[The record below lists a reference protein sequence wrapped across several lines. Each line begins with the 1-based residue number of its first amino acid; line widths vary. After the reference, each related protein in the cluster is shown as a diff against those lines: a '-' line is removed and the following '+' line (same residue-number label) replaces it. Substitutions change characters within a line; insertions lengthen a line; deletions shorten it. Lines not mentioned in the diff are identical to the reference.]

1 MKIESRV
8 AGAPRYVASSTRAT
22 ATTLPSA
29 GAITNRSP
37 RGPDRTGSRKN
48 TISHR
53 ARSSSTTSS
62 AHSHRPPPHV
72 PTPHAPI
79 ATRAHPGRMKGQP
92 SGAIRISVHRL
103 KPVLGPALP
112 LRAVPR
118 RAHPSGWEQIVR
130 SRSHLQRL
138 PRQAAVR
145 IQVALARGAHHLGR
159 ERRRRRVPVP
169 PLLLLQVGQIV
180 AQRLLVEARLAL
192 AGPVA
197 VGGPEA
203 GRVGGEDLVDHEQ
216 LARRGGTELEFG
228 VGDDDAVRSRIA
240 APRLVQGQA
249 PPRACP
255 APGTRPRPSPRCSPA

>member
-8 AGAPRYVASSTRAT
+8 AGAPRYMGSSPRAT

-37 RGPDRTGSRKN
+37 RGPERTGSRKN

-72 PTPHAPI
+72 PTPHPPI

-103 KPVLGPALP
+103 KPVLGPSLP
-112 LRAVPR
+112 LRAVPP
-118 RAHPSGWEQIVR
+118 RAHPSGWEQIVP
-130 SRSHLQRL
+130 SPSHLQSL
-138 PRQAAVR
+138 PRQASVR

-180 AQRLLVEARLAL
+180 AQRLLVEARLAP

-203 GRVGGEDLVDHEQ
+203 GRVGGEGLVHHQQ
-216 LARRGGTELEFG
+216 LAPRGGTELEFG

-249 PPRACP
+249 PPLEVF
-255 APGTRPRPSPRCSPA
+255 